1 MRPVSTNDLS
11 LVSKAMGPLPLAN
24 HILTRL
30 RLEQLLEQYVPCTDR
45 RLKLAPAVGLGVLL
59 RNVLVGREPLYGLSE
74 WARRFDEGLLGL
86 PPNGVRLLNDDRVGR
101 CLDALFLADR
111 AALMTA
117 IVVRAV
123 RTFEVDLAELHND
136 STSVTFTGQYRGA
149 TGRAHR
155 RRPTHRITF
164 GHNKDHR
171 PDLKQLLWV
180 LTTSADGAVPVWCSV
195 DHGNTTDDQTHIQ
208 TWNTLR
214 RLVGRADFLYVADS
228 KLCTKENMAHIAQE
242 RGRFVTVLPKTRRED
257 SWFRDWLQTNEAQW
271 VELLRHPNSRHKH
284 GPDEVYR
291 GFESPLRSV
300 EGYRIVWIWSSQK
313 LEQDR
318 AVRQRRMQQA
328 IERLEELRERMRSPR
343 SRLKTR
349 LKVEKAARAILRET
363 DAERWIAVEVKTV
376 AEHRYQQAKP
386 GRPGKDTEYVRR
398 TQERLELHWQSKG
411 ELLRYDDRTDGVFP
425 LVVNDEKLALRDALV
440 SYKHQPC
447 IEKRH
452 EQLKS
457 VFDVMPVDLK
467 SHSRIEAFLFIYFI
481 ALLVASLLEREVR
494 RRMKAEKIRSLPLY
508 PEARPCK
515 APTTDR
521 IFALF
526 DDVRR
531 HRLVDADAFVHRR
544 FYDELT
550 QLQRTVLRLLG
561 LSPRKYFSAA
571 EDPTCTP
578 APPKRSGKNSR
589 NIRSPTRGK

>member
-1 MRPVSTNDLS
+1 MCPDSTNDLS
-11 LVSKAMGPLPLAN
+11 LVSKAMGPLPFIN

-30 RLEQLLEQYVPCTDR
+30 RLDQLLEQYVPCADG

-59 RNVLVGREPLYGLSE
+59 RNVLVAREPLYGLSE
-74 WARRFDEGLLGL
+74 WASRFDEALLGL
-86 PPNGVRLLNDDRVGR
+86 PTDGVRLLNDDRVGR
-101 CLDALFLADR
+101 CLDSLFQADR

-117 IVVRAV
+117 VVVRAV

-136 STSVTFTGQYRGA
+136 STTVTFTGQYRGA

-155 RRPTHRITF
+155 TRPTHRITF

-180 LTTSADGAVPVWCSV
+180 LTTSGDGAVPVWCSV

-214 RLVGRADFLYVADS
+214 HLVGRANFLYVADS
-228 KLCTKENMAHIAQE
+228 KLCTKENMAHIAQQQ
-242 RGRFVTVLPKTRRED
+242 GRFVTVLPKTRRED
-257 SWFRDWLQTNEAQW
+257 GWFRDWLQTNEAQW
-271 VELLRHPNSRHKH
+271 VELLRHRNSRHKR

-300 EGYRIVWIWSSQK
+300 EGYRILWIWSSQK
-313 LEQDR
+313 AEQDR
-318 AVRQRRMQQA
+318 AVRQRRIQHA
-328 IERLEELRERMRSPR
+328 IERLEQLRERMRSPR

-349 LKVEKAARAILRET
+349 TKVEKEAHSILTET
-363 DAERWIAVEVKTV
+363 EAERWITVEVKTV
-376 AEHRYQQAKP
+376 AEHRYQQAKA
-386 GRPGKDTEYVRR
+386 GRPSQDTEYIRR
-398 TQERLELHWQSKG
+398 THEQLELDWQSNG
-411 ELLRYDDRTDGVFP
+411 ELLRYDDRTDGIFP
-425 LVVNDEKLALRDALV
+425 LVVNDEKLSLRDALV

-457 VFDVMPVDLK
+457 VLDVMPVNLK

-494 RRMKAEKIRSLPLY
+494 QRMKAEKIPSLPLY
-508 PEARPCK
+508 PEARSCK
-515 APTTDR
+515 APTADR

-531 HRLVDADAFVHRR
+531 HRLVDEDAVVHRR
-544 FYDELT
+544 FYDDLT

-561 LSPRKYFSAA
+561 LSPHRYFSAA
-571 EDPTCTP
+571 EDLAHTPTP
-578 APPKRSGKNSR
+578 LPNRSGKN
-589 NIRSPTRGK
+589 

>member
-1 MRPVSTNDLS
+1 MFPVSTDDLS
-11 LVSKAMGPLPLAN
+11 LVSKAMGPLPLIN
-24 HILTRL
+24 HILSRL
-30 RLEQLLEQYVPCTDR
+30 RLDELLEQYVPCADG

-59 RNVLVGREPLYGLSE
+59 RNVLVAREPLYGLSE
-74 WARRFDEGLLGL
+74 WASRFDEALLGL
-86 PPNGVRLLNDDRVGR
+86 PRDSVRLLNDDRVGR
-101 CLDALFLADR
+101 CLDSLFLADR

-117 IVVRAV
+117 VVVRAI
-123 RTFEVDLAELHND
+123 RTFEVDLDELHND
-136 STSVTFTGQYRGA
+136 STTVTFTGQYRSA

-164 GHNKDHR
+164 GHNKDYR

-180 LTTSADGAVPVWCSV
+180 LTTSADGGVPVWCSV

-214 RLVGRADFLYVADS
+214 RLVGKADFLYIADS
-228 KLCTKENMAHIAQE
+228 KLCTKENMAHITQQ

-257 SWFRDWLQTNEAQW
+257 VWFRDWLQTNEAQW
-271 VELLRHPNSRHKH
+271 VELLRHGNSRHKH

-300 EGYRIVWIWSSQK
+300 EGYRILWIWSSQK
-313 LEQDR
+313 LERDR

-328 IERLEELRERMRSPR
+328 IERLEQLRERMRSPR

-349 LKVEKAARAILRET
+349 SKVEKAARSILTET
-363 DAERWIAVEVKTV
+363 EAERWITVEVKTV
-376 AEHRYQQAKP
+376 AEHRYQQTKA
-386 GRPGKDTEYVRR
+386 GRPSKDTEYIRR
-398 TQERLELHWQSKG
+398 THERLELDWQSNG
-411 ELLRYDDRTDGVFP
+411 ELLRYDDRTDGIFP
-425 LVVNDEKLALRDALV
+425 LVVNDEKLSLQDALV

-457 VFDVMPVDLK
+457 VLDVMPVNLK
-467 SHSRIEAFLFIYFI
+467 SHSRIEAFLFIYFL

-494 RRMKAEKIRSLPLY
+494 RHMKAEKIPSLPLY
-508 PEARPCK
+508 PESRSCK
-515 APTTDR
+515 APTADR

-526 DDVRR
+526 EDVRR
-531 HRLVDADAFVHRR
+531 HRLVDADALVHRR
-544 FYDELT
+544 FYDDLS

-561 LSPRKYFSAA
+561 LSPHKYFSAA
-571 EDPTCTP
+571 EDLAHAAAPLPKTP
-578 APPKRSGKNSR
+578 GKN
-589 NIRSPTRGK
+589 

>member
-1 MRPVSTNDLS
+1 MCPVSTDDLS
-11 LVSKAMGPLPLAN
+11 LVSKAMGPLPLIN
-24 HILTRL
+24 HILSRL
-30 RLEQLLEQYVPCTDR
+30 RLDELLEQYVPCADG

-59 RNVLVGREPLYGLSE
+59 RNVLVAREPLYGLSE
-74 WARRFDEGLLGL
+74 WASRFDEALLGL
-86 PPNGVRLLNDDRVGR
+86 PRDSVRLLNDDRVGR
-101 CLDALFLADR
+101 CLDSLFLADR

-117 IVVRAV
+117 VVVRAI
-123 RTFEVDLAELHND
+123 RTFEVDLDELHND
-136 STSVTFTGQYRGA
+136 STTVTFTGQYRSA

-164 GHNKDHR
+164 GHNKDYR

-180 LTTSADGAVPVWCSV
+180 LTTSADGGVPVWCSV

-214 RLVGRADFLYVADS
+214 RLVGKADFLYIADS
-228 KLCTKENMAHIAQE
+228 KLCTKENMAHITQQ

-257 SWFRDWLQTNEAQW
+257 VWFRDWLQTNEAQW
-271 VELLRHPNSRHKH
+271 VELLRHGNSRHKH

-300 EGYRIVWIWSSQK
+300 EGYRILWIWSSQK
-313 LEQDR
+313 LERDR

-328 IERLEELRERMRSPR
+328 IERLEQLRERMRSPR

-349 LKVEKAARAILRET
+349 SKVEKAARSILTET
-363 DAERWIAVEVKTV
+363 EAERWITVEVKTV
-376 AEHRYQQAKP
+376 AEHRYQQTKA
-386 GRPGKDTEYVRR
+386 GRPSKDTEYIRR
-398 TQERLELHWQSKG
+398 THERLELDWQSNG
-411 ELLRYDDRTDGVFP
+411 ELLRYDDRTDGIFP
-425 LVVNDEKLALRDALV
+425 LVVNDEKLSLQDALV

-457 VFDVMPVDLK
+457 VLDVMPVNLK
-467 SHSRIEAFLFIYFI
+467 SHSRIEAFLFIYFL

-494 RRMKAEKIRSLPLY
+494 RHMKAEKIPSLPLY
-508 PEARPCK
+508 PESRSCK
-515 APTTDR
+515 APTADR

-526 DDVRR
+526 EDVRR
-531 HRLVDADAFVHRR
+531 HRLVDADALVHRR
-544 FYDELT
+544 FYDDLS

-561 LSPRKYFSAA
+561 LSPHKYFSAA
-571 EDPTCTP
+571 EELAHAAAPLPKTP
-578 APPKRSGKNSR
+578 GKN
-589 NIRSPTRGK
+589 